1 MLNVN
6 DLKLLNRVLSGEDI
20 TSDIEVEVE
29 KLKSKISLVCEQI
42 EIQEEAQVE
51 IAKIQD
57 KIVALDKVGEK
68 NEENETEEN

>member
-42 EIQEEAQVE
+42 EIQEEAQKE

-68 NEENETEEN
+68 NEENE